1 MEENQ
6 MIISAKDSFT
16 NMSITI
22 DEGATADE
30 LVHAFAT
37 IMLGMSYE
45 YASILGAFE
54 TYAQEHRFNTQ
65 EVIKKD
71 EPIDC
76 E

>member
-1 MEENQ
+1 

-16 NMSITI
+16 NMSIAI
-22 DEGATADE
+22 DEGATSDE

-45 YASILGAFE
+45 YASILDAFE
-54 TYAQEHRFNTQ
+54 NYVQEHRFNTKK
-65 EVIKKD
+65 VIKGD
-71 EPIDC
+71 EQIDC